1 MKSTLKFI
9 NLNRSKEASELT
21 NQIEALNQ
29 DIAQMNRTIRN
40 IEECLTHNKSPGTM
54 TSYDDSR
61 YGRESHTKND
71 SVLSS
76 ATTEKRGEKGMK
88 AMRGVKSNRN
98 QEDPQKSGT
107 CNTGCNMF

>member
-1 MKSTLKFI
+1 M
-9 NLNRSKEASELT
+9 NRSKEASELT

-61 YGRESHTKND
+61 LGRESHTKND

-76 ATTEKRGEKGMK
+76 ATTEKRTDRGMK
-88 AMRGVKSNRN
+88 PMRGVKSNRN
-98 QEDPQKSGT
+98 QEDSQKSGA